1 MRIGRNHFVKDKKII
16 VTGASKGI
24 GREIAIEI
32 AAHGGIPIL
41 IARSQELLQE
51 LADEIEAN
59 NGICRVYPIDT
70 FSREAIEEQI
80 NDMLETE
87 KRIHGLINNAGFGVF
102 DSIEELN
109 MDEVEEMFQVNVLA
123 GMQYAK
129 AFLPHFLQFK
139 GKSHIINIVSQ
150 AAKLP
155 TPKAAGY
162 AASKHAMLGFTN
174 VLRQETRG
182 SSLTVTSVNLGPVKT
197 NFFEMAD
204 KEGKYQQNV
213 EKYMLSP
220 EKVASK
226 VVHSLFSNRR
236 EINMPWWMEA
246 GSILYRL
253 FPGLMEKV
261 LQSQFDKK

>member
-24 GREIAIEI
+24 GRGIAIEI

-59 NGICRVYPIDT
+59 NGICRVYPIDR

-139 GKSHIINIVSQ
+139 GNRILLILFLRLQNCQHQKQQDMLRLNMRCWALQMYSDKRQ
-150 AAKLP
+150 GEAA
-155 TPKAAGY
+155 
-162 AASKHAMLGFTN
+162 
-174 VLRQETRG
+174 
-182 SSLTVTSVNLGPVKT
+182 
-197 NFFEMAD
+197 
-204 KEGKYQQNV
+204 
-213 EKYMLSP
+213 
-220 EKVASK
+220 
-226 VVHSLFSNRR
+226 
-236 EINMPWWMEA
+236 
-246 GSILYRL
+246 
-253 FPGLMEKV
+253 
-261 LQSQFDKK
+261 